1 MSQELELFG
10 QFLIRLRQSKL
21 QQAHNRSLAAEV
33 TLLEIKTLAHEAEL
47 CIRISSALKELN
59 DDPGGFVR
67 SYLQ

>member
-1 MSQELELFG
+1 MSQELELVS

-21 QQAHNRSLAAEV
+21 QQAHARSLAADA

-47 CIRISSALKELN
+47 CTRINNALKELN